1 MRDLC
6 DEAANHFDLK
16 VSLNRG
22 AKPKTMHTTPRL
34 HIVLGGVAIL
44 ICTATFGLALSSCST
59 NVSSQQRG
67 DKKLEV
73 AVCKLISTPQATFT
87 GTGTFI
93 ALSVKGSLLSALTRT
108 DNSSLQ
114 RVAKDLIAAAK
125 TETRTGSV
133 TPIMI
138 ALGRGVMACHRLGL
152 RTGTD

>member
-1 MRDLC
+1 
-6 DEAANHFDLK
+6 
-16 VSLNRG
+16 
-22 AKPKTMHTTPRL
+22 MHTIPRM
-34 HIVLGGVAIL
+34 HNVRSVVEIL
-44 ICTATFGLALSSCST
+44 ICVAVFGLALSSCST
-59 NVSSQQRG
+59 NVLSQQQG

-73 AVCKLISTPQATFT
+73 AVCKLISRPQATFT

-108 DNSSLQ
+108 DNPSLE
-114 RVAKDLIAAAK
+114 RVAKELIAAAK

-133 TPIMI
+133 TPMMI